1 MTDPGQERLEALV
14 HGRVQGVGYRWY
26 VVRLADRLQLAGW
39 VANQADGSVRCV
51 AEGSR
56 GSLETLLAGLRAGP
70 AGARVDRITETWLA
84 ATGGFDG
91 FDVRSGGHRGD

>member
-1 MTDPGQERLEALV
+1 MV

-26 VVRLADRLQLAGW
+26 VVRLADRLELDGW
-39 VANQADGSVRCV
+39 VANQADGAVRCV
-51 AEGSR
+51 AEGPR
-56 GSLETLLAGLRAGP
+56 EVLETLLAGLRAGP
-70 AGARVDRITETWLA
+70 PGARVDRVGVTWLA